1 MATAAA
7 VLTGWTFHV
16 ESLRRIGPH
25 FVSMSPMTA
34 VAFILCGFALF
45 VLSPER
51 CRPWMTFAGRAAAAT
66 VAALGAVRL
75 IGYIAGFDPGVDNLL
90 FRGRLFEAPLGI
102 SNRVAPNAAVN
113 MVLCGMGILLVTGR
127 RPAARQTG
135 QFLALGAALLSLFGL
150 VGYVYGASRLYAVGN
165 YVPMA
170 LHTAGAFMVLALG
183 ILFVRPDYGFMRVTL
198 ADGAAGVLVRRLLPA
213 VVIIPIALGWLQMTG
228 ERAGIFGAEFGSAVR
243 VVVMVL
249 VMLALL
255 WGTAFS
261 LHRVDRERAAALLA
275 ADTANRAK
283 SEFLANMSHE
293 IRTPM
298 TAIIGY
304 ADLLLNPS
312 QCASD
317 RLNNVNVVRR
327 NAEYLLA
334 VVNDILDLSKI
345 EAGQLVTECIAT
357 SPSQIIGEVVSM
369 MRVRAIGRKIELQVR
384 FDGPIPQTIN
394 SDPTRLRQILIN
406 LVGNAIKF
414 TESGWVRLTARLAD
428 PPDNPRPRICFDVID
443 TGIGISAEGISRL
456 FQPFSQADTSMTRRF
471 GGTGLGLAISK
482 HLAQKLGGDLT
493 VDSQPGRGSCFTL
506 TVDAGPLGGVPL
518 VSEYTEIVR
527 DQADALPEIAAL
539 RGRILLAE
547 DGPDNRQLLAHYLA
561 TAGADITVAENGR
574 IAVEKGT
581 AAMEVGQPFDLILMD
596 MRMPELDGYGA
607 TAKLRARGYTGPIIA
622 LTAHA
627 MAGDRDK
634 CLQSGCIDYLT
645 KPVRKAEL
653 LGMVQRYLSA
663 GTPAP
668 PAAPSD
674 VLRSDCSGVD
684 AEVRAFLPAYVAHLP
699 RQVAALTELLTAEDI
714 RGMDE
719 VVHQLKGSGGF
730 YGFACITG
738 LATTAEQSIRAGEL
752 EAIARDVRLLAD
764 TIRRV
769 EGYDPA
775 LERAD
780 ATRRI

>member
-7 VLTGWTFHV
+7 ALAGWLFRIDV
-16 ESLRRIGPH
+16 LRRIGPH

-34 VAFILCGFALF
+34 VSFLLCGFALI
-45 VLSPER
+45 VLSDDR
-51 CRPWMTFAGRAAAAT
+51 RAPWMMTAGRAAAAA
-66 VAALGAVRL
+66 VAALGALRL
-75 IGYIAGFDPGVDNLL
+75 AGYVAGFDPGVDSLL
-90 FRGRLFEAPLGI
+90 FRGRLFEAQLGMP
-102 SNRVAPNAAVN
+102 NRIAPNAAAN
-113 MVLCGMGILLVTGR
+113 MVLCGAGVLLIAAR
-127 RPAARQTG
+127 RPAARLTG
-135 QFLALGAALLSLFGL
+135 QFLALAAALLSLLGL
-150 VGYVYGASRLYAVGN
+150 VGYIYGVSPLYAVGH

-170 LHTAGAFMVLALG
+170 LQTAGAFMVISVG
-183 ILFVRPDYGFMRVTL
+183 MLFVRPDYGFMRVTL
-198 ADGAAGVLVRRLLPA
+198 ADGAAGMLVRKLLPA
-213 VVIIPIALGWLQMTG
+213 VILIPIALGWLQTAG
-228 ERAGIFGAEFGSAVR
+228 EKWGLYSAEFGAAVR

-255 WGTAFS
+255 WGTAS
-261 LHRVDRERAAALLA
+261 RLHRADRERAAALLA
-275 ADTANRAK
+275 ADAANRAK

-317 RLNNVNVVRR
+317 RLNHVNVVRR

-345 EAGQLVTECIAT
+345 EAGQLVTERIAT
-357 SPSQIIGEVVSM
+357 SPCQIIGEVVSM
-369 MRVRAIGRKIELQVR
+369 MRVRAIGNKLDLQVR
-384 FDGPIPQTIN
+384 IDGPIPQTIH

-414 TESGWVRLTARLAD
+414 TESGWVRLTVRLAD
-428 PPDNPRPRICFDVID
+428 PAGNPRPRLCFDVID

-456 FQPFSQADTSMTRRF
+456 FQPFSQADTSTTRRF

-482 HLAQKLGGDLT
+482 RLAEKLGGDLT
-493 VDSQPGRGSCFTL
+493 VESQSGRGSCFTL
-506 TVDAGPLGGVPL
+506 AVDPGPLGGVPMI
-518 VSEYTEIVR
+518 SQYKEIVR
-527 DQADALPEIAAL
+527 DTADAPPDMALL

-547 DGPDNRQLLAHYLA
+547 DGIDNRQLLAHYLVA
-561 TAGADITVAENGR
+561 AGAEITVAENGR
-574 IAVEKGT
+574 IAVEKAT
-581 AAMEVGQPFDLILMD
+581 QAEEVGQPFDLILMD
-596 MRMPELDGYGA
+596 MRMPELDGYAA
-607 TAKLRARGYTGPIIA
+607 TAKLRARGCKVPIVA

-634 CLQSGCIDYLT
+634 CLQSGCTDYLT

-653 LGMVQRYLSA
+653 LAMAQRYLSGGKQGPQDSA
-663 GTPAP
+663 DA
-668 PAAPSD
+668 
-674 VLRSDCSGVD
+674 LRSDCSSAE

-699 RQVAALTELLTAEDI
+699 RQVAALTDLLTAADL

-730 YGFACITG
+730 YGFGRITE
-738 LATTAEQSIRAGEL
+738 LATAAEQSIRAGEL
-752 EAIARDVRLLAD
+752 EAIVRDVRLLTE

-775 LERAD
+775 
-780 ATRRI
+780 